1 MFYRRKYKELV
12 KDYNQLLKDY
22 ELLIK
27 KNHLFSRIAE
37 AKQNFIKNHPRK
49 KKLTLAISPS
59 VYSELRCD
67 YLFLNSVMYGANSAE
82 VILEMKLKIDDT
94 IEGWYIK

>member
-1 MFYRRKYKELV
+1 MFYRRKYKKLI
-12 KDYNQLLKDY
+12 KDYNQLVKDY

-37 AKQNFIKNHPRK
+37 AKQKFIKNHPRK
-49 KKLTLAISPS
+49 KKLTLVISNS
-59 VYSELRCD
+59 VYYELKQD
-67 YLFLNSVMYGANSAE
+67 DLFLNSIMYGANSFYN
-82 VILEMKLKIDDT
+82 ILGMKIKIDDN